1 MTARPGTVGGSGSPG
16 VSPLPAIALVA
27 PDPDDR
33 ALVRDALLAG
43 PVPCEVIAVADA
55 AGLEDLLADGGDGP
69 DRPAPALVVVD
80 LDAGESALAIVE
92 RIKGDPVLRRVPV
105 VALSRAA
112 EPAWVARAYDAGVNT
127 VLPRPVTFLALVR
140 LVKVLVAYWL
150 EVAAL
155 PGSAA

>member
-27 PDPDDR
+27 PDPGDR
-33 ALVRDALLAG
+33 ALVRDALLEG
-43 PVPCEVIAVADA
+43 PVPCEVTAVADA
-55 AGLEDLLADGGDGP
+55 AGLEDLLPDGGD
-69 DRPAPALVVVD
+69 RSAPTLVVVD

-92 RIKGDPVLRRVPV
+92 RIKGDPALRRVPV